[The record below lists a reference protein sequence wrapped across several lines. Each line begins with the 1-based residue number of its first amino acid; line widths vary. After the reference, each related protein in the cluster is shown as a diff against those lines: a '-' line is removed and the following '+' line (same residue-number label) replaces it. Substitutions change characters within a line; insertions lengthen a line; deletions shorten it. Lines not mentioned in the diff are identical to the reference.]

1 MPLPV
6 FGFIPKG
13 QGTCTGLAHN
23 ESSIAKKVLPM
34 NATERDQL
42 QQFLSAL
49 RQTRADPK
57 DPTADGLIREAVSAQ
72 ADAPYL
78 LVQRAMGLGVAL
90 DAAQKRIAQLETQCA
105 QQLDQLAQLQATQA
119 AQAPTPAASGSW
131 MSDTQAWGRGSDTPA
146 QHMPATAATARFAT
160 NPLAAARPAA
170 MPAQTQ
176 AAPAPTSAWGGGMM
190 AQMATTAAGVVAGG
204 LLFQGVQSLMGQ
216 HKPSPE
222 SNANATPPSSNAPE
236 EALPGLV
243 SPQAAAD
250 DAGDASW
257 DAGEDWA

>member
-1 MPLPV
+1 V
-6 FGFIPKG
+6 F
-13 QGTCTGLAHN
+13 THN
-23 ESSIAKKVLPM
+23 APSIVIKTPPM

-57 DPTADGLIREAVSAQ
+57 DATADGLIREAVRAQ

-78 LVQRAMGLGVAL
+78 LVQRAMGLNLAL
-90 DAAQKRIAQLETQCA
+90 DAAQTRIAQLEAQCTA
-105 QQLDQLAQLQATQA
+105 QRDQLAQLKRNPPAPATETA
-119 AQAPTPAASGSW
+119 AKGSW
-131 MSDTQAWGRGSDTPA
+131 MSSAQDWGRGAETPA
-146 QHMPATAATARFAT
+146 QHMPAKT
-160 NPLAAARPAA
+160 PAV
-170 MPAQTQ
+170 
-176 AAPAPTSAWGGGMM
+176 SAWGGGMM

-216 HKPSPE
+216 HKPTAD
-222 SNANATPPSSNAPE
+222 SNAASPSSNATD

-243 SPQAAAD
+243 SPQASADGAD
-250 DAGDASW
+250 DFSW